1 MFARRTAAEV
11 RSHDQDRSPLGF
23 GAIEYETFVSNV
35 MKQELSIATLFDLRK
50 EAGRNNSIGIDMIL
64 IEDRDFAGMCGEA
77 RHVFSLSHLLQFSVH
92 NSLGMLTPTLDDYR
106 KLAVDGKAIA
116 VYQDIRADIE
126 TPVSAYW
133 KLAHDQTYSFLLESV
148 TGGEQLGRYSILGV
162 TPRKVI
168 RCKNGAGRI
177 ISTNGEEPF
186 TLVEGRDP
194 LDILQRELDD
204 VHPIPLPGLKHFVGG
219 AVGMMAY
226 DIIRY
231 FEKLPDSCVDDLMV
245 DDLAMMITD
254 HVVVFDHVKNIIRVL
269 VMADGTDA
277 SYKEAE
283 SKINWVVDRLSKPLP
298 TLPKG
303 AIDPPTLSANQ
314 SQEQFEDTVRRMKE
328 YLRLGD
334 GQQMVPSLRFQAEPA
349 TDPLSIYR
357 ALRSINPSPYMFLLQ
372 FGDFELIGASPEI
385 MVSLHDGQARV
396 RPIAGTRWR
405 GQSEEEDQK
414 LADDLLAD
422 EKERAEHIMLV
433 DLGRNDIG
441 RVAKW
446 GSVKVNDLMV
456 IEKYSHVM
464 HIVSD
469 VTGELR
475 DELDAFDLVRATVPA
490 GTVSGSP
497 KVHAMEIIDEL
508 EPTRR
513 GAYAGTVGVIG
524 FDGNMDTCIALRTI
538 FKRGNKAYVQAGC
551 GVVYDSDPAYEYTE
565 AQNKAKACLKAIE
578 VANQGL

>member
-1 MFARRTAAEV
+1 
-11 RSHDQDRSPLGF
+11 
-23 GAIEYETFVSNV
+23 
-35 MKQELSIATLFDLRK
+35 
-50 EAGRNNSIGIDMIL
+50 
-64 IEDRDFAGMCGEA
+64 
-77 RHVFSLSHLLQFSVH
+77 
-92 NSLGMLTPTLDDYR
+92 MLTPTYADYQ
-106 KLAVDGKAIA
+106 KLSAEGKAVA

-162 TPRKVI
+162 TPKKVI
-168 RCKNGAGRI
+168 RCKNGKGRI
-177 ISTNGEEPF
+177 
-186 TLVEGRDP
+186 VEGTQETPFALAEGEDP
-194 LDILQRELDD
+194 LHVLKKELST
-204 VHPIPLPGLKHFVGG
+204 VSPIPLPGLKHFLGG

-226 DIIRY
+226 DIVRY
-231 FEKLPDSCVDDLMV
+231 FERLPDSCIDDLNV

-254 HVVVFDHVKNIIRVL
+254 HVVVFDHVKNIIRVI
-269 VMADGTDA
+269 VMADGSDA
-277 SYKEAE
+277 SYQAAQT
-283 SKINWVVDRLSKPLP
+283 KIRWVVDRLSQPLP
-298 TLPKG
+298 PLPKG
-303 AIDPPTLSANQ
+303 AIEPPVLSANQ
-314 SQEQFEDTVRRMKE
+314 TQQDFENNVRAMKE
-328 YLRLGD
+328 YLRQGD

-385 MVSLHDGQARV
+385 MVSLHDGTARV

-405 GQSEEEDQK
+405 GQSEEEDAA
-414 LADDLLAD
+414 LAAELLAD

-433 DLGRNDIG
+433 DLGRNDVG

-469 VTGELR
+469 VTGDLR
-475 DELDAFDLVRATVPA
+475 GEFDAFDLIRATVPA

-497 KVHAMEIIDEL
+497 KVHAMEIIDRL

-524 FDGNMDTCIALRTI
+524 YDGNMDTCIALRTI
-538 FKRGNKAYVQAGC
+538 FKRGNKAFVQAGC
-551 GVVYDSDPAYEYTE
+551 GVVYDSDPSAEYVE
-565 AQNKAKACLKAIE
+565 AQNKARACLKAIE

>member
-1 MFARRTAAEV
+1 
-11 RSHDQDRSPLGF
+11 
-23 GAIEYETFVSNV
+23 
-35 MKQELSIATLFDLRK
+35 
-50 EAGRNNSIGIDMIL
+50 
-64 IEDRDFAGMCGEA
+64 
-77 RHVFSLSHLLQFSVH
+77 
-92 NSLGMLTPTLDDYR
+92 MLTPSFDDY
-106 KLAVDGKAIA
+106 KKIAADGNSIP

-148 TGGEQLGRYSILGV
+148 TGGEQLARYSILGV
-162 TPRKVI
+162 TPKKVI
-168 RCKNGAGRI
+168 RCKNGKGRVVTKD
-177 ISTNGEEPF
+177 SETPF
-186 TLVEGRDP
+186 ELAEGQDP
-194 LDILQRELDD
+194 LDVLKEELNS
-204 VHPIPLPGLKHFVGG
+204 VTPIPLPGLKHFLGG
-219 AVGMMAY
+219 AVGLMAY
-226 DIIRY
+226 DIVRY
-231 FEKLPDSCVDDLMV
+231 FERLPDTCTDDLQV

-254 HVVVFDHVKNIIRVL
+254 HVVVFDHVKNIIRVI

-277 SYKEAE
+277 GYEDAKQ
-283 SKINWVVDRLSKPLP
+283 KVDWVIERLSQPLP
-298 TLPKG
+298 ALPKG
-303 AIDPPTLSANQ
+303 AIAPPVLSANQ
-314 SQEQFEDTVRRMKE
+314 AQADFEQNVRTMKD
-328 YLRLGD
+328 YLRQGD
-334 GQQMVPSLRFQAEPA
+334 GQQMVPSLRFQAEPV
-349 TDPLSIYR
+349 TDPLSVYR

-385 MVSLHDGQARV
+385 MVSLHDGTSRV

-405 GQSEEEDQK
+405 GQSEEEDHA
-414 LADDLLAD
+414 LAEELLAD

-475 DELDAFDLVRATVPA
+475 DELDAFDLIRATVPA

-497 KVHAMEIIDEL
+497 KVHAMEIIDRL

-513 GAYAGTVGVIG
+513 GAYAGTVGLIG
-524 FDGNMDTCIALRTI
+524 YDGNMDTCIALRTI
-538 FKRGNKAYVQAGC
+538 FKRGDKAYVQAGC
-551 GVVYDSDPAYEYTE
+551 GVVYDSDPTYEYNE

>member
-1 MFARRTAAEV
+1 
-11 RSHDQDRSPLGF
+11 
-23 GAIEYETFVSNV
+23 
-35 MKQELSIATLFDLRK
+35 
-50 EAGRNNSIGIDMIL
+50 
-64 IEDRDFAGMCGEA
+64 
-77 RHVFSLSHLLQFSVH
+77 
-92 NSLGMLTPTLDDYR
+92 MLTPSLDEYLDLSL
-106 KLAVDGKAIA
+106 KGKWIA
-116 VYQDIRADIE
+116 VYEDIRADIE

-162 TPRKVI
+162 KPRKVI
-168 RCKNGAGRI
+168 RCKNGSGAI
-177 ISTNGEEPF
+177 IEGESSTPFGLSEGE
-186 TLVEGRDP
+186 DP
-194 LDILQRELDD
+194 LDVLKKELAE
-204 VHPIPLPGLKHFVGG
+204 VAPIPMPGLKHFIGG

-226 DIIRY
+226 DIVRY
-231 FEKLPDSCVDDLMV
+231 FEKLPDTCTDDLNV
-245 DDLAMMITD
+245 DDLAMMLTD

-269 VMADGTDA
+269 VMADGTKE
-277 SYKEAE
+277 SYEAAAE
-283 SKINWVVDRLSKPLP
+283 KIKWVTDRLAQPLP
-298 TLPKG
+298 SLPKG
-303 AIDPPTLSANQ
+303 AIEPPVLTLNQ
-314 SQEQFEDTVRRMKE
+314 TQEAFESNVRTMKE

-385 MVSLHDGQARV
+385 MVSLHDGNARV

-405 GQSEEEDQK
+405 GQSEEEDQR
-414 LADDLLAD
+414 LAEELLAD

-475 DELDAFDLVRATVPA
+475 EEFDTYDLIRATVPA

-497 KVHAMEIIDEL
+497 KVHAMEIIDQL

-551 GVVYDSDPAYEYTE
+551 GVVFDSDPTYEYVE

>member
-1 MFARRTAAEV
+1 
-11 RSHDQDRSPLGF
+11 
-23 GAIEYETFVSNV
+23 
-35 MKQELSIATLFDLRK
+35 
-50 EAGRNNSIGIDMIL
+50 
-64 IEDRDFAGMCGEA
+64 
-77 RHVFSLSHLLQFSVH
+77 
-92 NSLGMLTPTLDDYR
+92 MLTPSFDDY
-106 KLAVDGKAIA
+106 KKIAADGNSIP

-148 TGGEQLGRYSILGV
+148 TGGEQLARYSILGV
-162 TPRKVI
+162 TPKKVI
-168 RCKNGAGRI
+168 RCKNGKGRVVTQDSEI
-177 ISTNGEEPF
+177 PF
-186 TLVEGRDP
+186 DLAEGQDP
-194 LDILQRELDD
+194 LDVLKEELNS
-204 VHPIPLPGLKHFVGG
+204 VTPIPLPGLKHFLGG
-219 AVGMMAY
+219 AVGLMAY
-226 DIIRY
+226 DIVRY
-231 FEKLPDSCVDDLMV
+231 FERLPDTCTDDLQVDDM
-245 DDLAMMITD
+245 AMMITD
-254 HVVVFDHVKNIIRVL
+254 HVVVFDHVKNIIRVI

-277 SYKEAE
+277 GYEDAKQKVA
-283 SKINWVVDRLSKPLP
+283 WVIERLSQPLP
-298 TLPKG
+298 ALPKG
-303 AIDPPTLSANQ
+303 AIAPPVLSANQ
-314 SQEQFEDTVRRMKE
+314 AQADFEQNVRTMKD
-328 YLRLGD
+328 YLRQGD
-334 GQQMVPSLRFQAEPA
+334 GQQMVPSLRFQAEPV
-349 TDPLSIYR
+349 TDPLSVYR

-385 MVSLHDGQARV
+385 MVSLHDGTSRV

-405 GQSEEEDQK
+405 GQSEEEDQA
-414 LADDLLAD
+414 LAEELLAD

-475 DELDAFDLVRATVPA
+475 DELDAFDLIRATVPA

-497 KVHAMEIIDEL
+497 KVHAMEIIDRL

-513 GAYAGTVGVIG
+513 GAYAGTVGLIG
-524 FDGNMDTCIALRTI
+524 YDGNMDTCIALRTI
-538 FKRGNKAYVQAGC
+538 FKRGDKAYVQAGC
-551 GVVYDSDPAYEYTE
+551 GVVYDSDPTYEYNE